1 MPDYAQR
8 AETATGETPMVEYEQ
23 PLTERMRTFL
33 RLEFL
38 YQQAVFHGADGS
50 DWGSRAAV
58 MSLLDILAI
67 LARGD
72 VRSEALKELE
82 RQAEALRRYQSQPA
96 VDSGR
101 LSVLLANVEG
111 VRDGLTASGS
121 NYVQQ
126 LRESEFLSAIK
137 HRSAIPGGTCVFD
150 LPDYTYWLSRGESE
164 RTNQMEDWLG
174 VLRPLC
180 DAVTEIL
187 WLTRESGQPRH
198 QLAPRGMYQQALE
211 RNQTPNLIRVMMPSD
226 ADLYPEISGGQHRF
240 TVRFL
245 RWSGAG
251 QRARQTDD
259 DVDFLLALC

>member
-8 AETATGETPMVEYEQ
+8 AEAATGEAPMVEYEQ

-38 YQQAVFHGADGS
+38 YQQAVFHGEDGS

-82 RQAEALRRYQSQPA
+82 RQAEVLRRYQSQPG
-96 VDSGR
+96 VDPGR
-101 LSVLLANVEG
+101 LGALLGNVEEL
-111 VRDGLTASGS
+111 RDGLNASGS

-164 RTNQMEDWLG
+164 RASQLEDWLAI
-174 VLRPLC
+174 LRPLC

-187 WLTRESGQPRH
+187 WLTRESGRPRR
-198 QLAPRGMYQQALE
+198 QLAPGGMYQQALE
-211 RNQTPNLIRVMMPSD
+211 RNQTPNLIRVMMPRD

-245 RWSGAG
+245 RWSGAS
-251 QRARQTDD
+251 QRARQTDED
-259 DVDFLLALC
+259 IDFLLALC

>member
-1 MPDYAQR
+1 MHEPAQR
-8 AETATGETPMVEYEQ
+8 AEGATGAIPMVEYEQ

-38 YQQAVFHGADGS
+38 YQQAVFHGEDGS

-72 VRSEALKELE
+72 LRSEALKELE
-82 RQAEALRRYQSQPA
+82 RHAEGLRRFQRQPG
-96 VDSGR
+96 VDLGR
-101 LSVLLANVEG
+101 LSSLLHTVESL
-111 VRDGLTASGS
+111 REGLNASGS
-121 NYVQQ
+121 NFVQQ

-150 LPDYTYWLSRGESE
+150 LPDYTYWLSRGEDE
-164 RTNQMEDWLG
+164 RQAQLEDWLAI
-174 VLRPLC
+174 LRPLC

-187 WLTRESGQPRH
+187 WLTRESARPTR
-198 QLAPRGMYQQALE
+198 QLAAGGMYQQALE
-211 RNQTPNLIRVMMPSD
+211 RNQTPNLIRVLMPRD
-226 ADLYPEISGGQHRF
+226 IDLYPEISGGQHRF

-245 RWSGAG
+245 RWSGTG
-251 QRARQTDD
+251 QRARQTDED
-259 DVDFLLALC
+259 IEFLLALC